1 MFSGCKNLSKSPE
14 TFPALELKDYCYQK
28 MFQYCA
34 FLKAPELPA
43 TTLAKGCY
51 NAMFSVCTNMVYGP
65 SVLPATEL
73 LTDCYRFMFEL
84 CSKLTVID
92 IKATTTIS
100 SSALSG
106 MLAYTADGTNG
117 TINCTQEFKEAVES
131 STSLVPANWSTNVKY

>member
-1 MFSGCKNLSKSPE
+1 
-14 TFPALELKDYCYQK
+14 
-28 MFQYCA
+28 
-34 FLKAPELPA
+34 
-43 TTLAKGCY
+43 
-51 NAMFSVCTNMVYGP
+51 MVSGP

-92 IKATTTIS
+92 IKATTNIS
-100 SSALSG
+100 SGLSG
-106 MLAYTADGTNG
+106 MLAYTADGTTG